1 MRRLDIARTL
11 PRNSQNYDFHE
22 NITPRKIP
30 AIRYIRMAPFPASLE
45 MQIVC
50 RVLLLAC
57 LLPVLLAP
65 LTVGSSCYGEF
76 TADLRGSELWLSSAC
91 RSSCSGAAAD
101 TQTTSCGVSNQR
113 TFCDKIFLRHLLK
126 IFCLRFRTFQEQFN
140 LSFSYIHVCMAL
152 GPTPLQTRQSTAH
165 LTHW

>member
-1 MRRLDIARTL
+1 MTL
-11 PRNSQNYDFHE
+11 SYN
-22 NITPRKIP
+22 
-30 AIRYIRMAPFPASLE
+30 IRMAPFPASLE

-126 IFCLRFRTFQEQFN
+126 IFCLTFQNISGAVQPFVQLHTCLHGSGTN
-140 LSFSYIHVCMAL
+140 
-152 GPTPLQTRQSTAH
+152 PTTNTTEYSTSHTLVTQLTQSNCTSGG
-165 LTHW
+165 